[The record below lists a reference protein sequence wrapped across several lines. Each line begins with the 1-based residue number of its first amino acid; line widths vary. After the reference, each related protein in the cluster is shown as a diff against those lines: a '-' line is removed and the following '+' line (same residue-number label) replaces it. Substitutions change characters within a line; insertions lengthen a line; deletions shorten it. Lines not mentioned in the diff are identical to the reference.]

1 MKAIAMLFS
10 LALTTTA
17 QNIPADPDTIAGIVT
32 SAKGPEAGVWGI
44 AETTGLPTKFAK
56 IVVTDDRG
64 RYLLPDLP
72 KATYSIRVRGYGL
85 VDSPKVQSPRG
96 TTLNLKVT
104 LAPDARAAAEY
115 YPASFWYSLL
125 RVPDKSEFPGTGPQ
139 GNGILPNMKS
149 QAEFLELI
157 KTDSCWSCHQRQG
170 SEIESAFVPV
180 TGYRFARR
188 WRAFSNSVCGPQ
200 RTGQKRTNRT
210 HRVIW
215 SEIPAALA

>member
-1 MKAIAMLFS
+1 MWIYDQLSGGLSQDGQRVATGYSGFGPGKNNPDMENVPDVGPIPRGVYDIGPMHDTTTHGPHVM
-10 LALTTTA
+10 ALTPEPGT
-17 QNIPADPDTIAGIVT
+17 DT
-32 SAKGPEAGVWGI
+32 
-44 AETTGLPTKFAK
+44 L
-56 IVVTDDRG
+56 G
-64 RYLLPDLP
+64 RDGFL
-72 KATYSIRVRGYGL
+72 IHG
-85 VDSPKVQSPRG
+85 DSV
-96 TTLNLKVT
+96 
-104 LAPDARAAAEY
+104 E
-115 YPASFWYSLL
+115 
-125 RVPDKSEFPGTGPQ
+125 RVPWHRPARH
-139 GNGILPNMKS
+139 NGILPNMKS

-200 RTGQKRTNRT
+200 RTGQKRKNRT